1 MPVFMKRKKSSFLKR
16 IFLFTI
22 KLLGSLLLLI
32 LLIMITAT
40 QVIRYASHG
49 HLYELDD
56 DIPHNRV
63 GLVLGT
69 APYLRRDMP
78 NPYFQHR
85 MQSAARLFHEGKV
98 DYLLVS
104 GDNRT
109 RWYNEPEQMRR
120 HLVGL
125 GVPNDKIYLD
135 YAGLRTLDSVVR
147 CREIF
152 GQDQFTVISQK
163 FHNERAIFIAQ
174 RKGIQAIGY
183 NAPNVSRSQ
192 NVRTQVREW
201 FARVKVFYDLLTRKQ
216 PRHLGETIIIG
227 EKNL

>member
-1 MPVFMKRKKSSFLKR
+1 MKRKKAGILKK
-16 IFLFTI
+16 IFSYIFRFFI
-22 KLLGSLLLLI
+22 SLLLII
-32 LLIMITAT
+32 LLVIIASN
-40 QVIRYASHG
+40 QVIRYASQD

-78 NPYFQHR
+78 NPYFQYR

-109 RWYNEPEQMRR
+109 RWYNEPEHMRR
-120 HLVGL
+120 QLILL
-125 GVPNDKIYLD
+125 GVPNEKIYLD

-147 CREIF
+147 CQEIF

-174 RKGIQAIGY
+174 RKGIRVIGY

-201 FARVKVFYDLLTRKQ
+201 FARVKVFFDLLTRKQ
-216 PRHLGETIIIG
+216 PRHLGDAIVIG